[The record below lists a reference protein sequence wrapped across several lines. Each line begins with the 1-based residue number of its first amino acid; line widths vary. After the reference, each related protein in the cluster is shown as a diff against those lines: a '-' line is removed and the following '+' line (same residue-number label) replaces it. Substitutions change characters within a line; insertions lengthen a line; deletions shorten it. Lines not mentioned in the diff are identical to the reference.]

1 MKIKLDSTLDPGAA
15 DVLGEVARQL
25 YDRRGRAVMGVVEL
39 THDRR
44 LEPAPNS
51 AKEREVVM
59 KVSGLE
65 LARDE
70 QEHTL
75 REAMRALYLHRTAR
89 GTLNEADEVELS
101 DRTLELA
108 AGMLHALEAA
118 RLKAVVEHYAA
129 IARQAGATSKP
140 LTTSELRHELA
151 MIADGLTAAVHG
163 LAEATD

>member
-1 MKIKLDSTLDPGAA
+1 MKIKIDSSMAPNAA
-15 DVLGEVARQL
+15 EVLGELARQL
-25 YDRRGRAVMGVVEL
+25 YDRRGRAILGVVEL

-44 LEPAPNS
+44 LEPAPDS
-51 AKEREVVM
+51 AKEREVTM
-59 KVSGLE
+59 KVTALE
-65 LARDE
+65 VARDE
-70 QEHTL
+70 QEHCL

-129 IARQAGATSKP
+129 LARQASATSKP
-140 LTTSELRHELA
+140 LTISELRHELGL
-151 MIADGLTAAVHG
+151 IADGLSLAIHG
-163 LAEATD
+163 LVETTD

>member
-1 MKIKLDSTLDPGAA
+1 MKIKLDSTMDPGAA
-15 DVLGEVARQL
+15 DVLGEIARQL
-25 YDRRGRAVMGVVEL
+25 YDRRGRAVVGVVEL

-44 LEPAPNS
+44 LEPAPSS
-51 AKEREVVM
+51 AKEREVTM
-59 KVSGLE
+59 KVTALE

-101 DRTLELA
+101 DRTLEMA

-118 RLKAVVEHYAA
+118 RLKAVVEHWAA
-129 IARQAGATSKP
+129 IARQAGSTSKP
-140 LTTSELRHELA
+140 LTTSELRHELS
-151 MIADGLTAAVHG
+151 MIADGLNAAVHG
-163 LAEATD
+163 LIDATD

>member
-1 MKIKLDSTLDPGAA
+1 MKIKLDSTMDPGAA

-25 YDRRGRAVMGVVEL
+25 YDRRGRAVVGVVEL

-51 AKEREVVM
+51 AKEREVTM
-59 KVSGLE
+59 KVTGLE

-101 DRTLELA
+101 DRTLEMC

-118 RLKAVVEHYAA
+118 RLKAVIEHYAA

-140 LTTSELRHELA
+140 LTISELRHELGL
-151 MIADGLTAAVHG
+151 IADGLNAAVNG
-163 LAEATD
+163 LIEATD

>member
-1 MKIKLDSTLDPGAA
+1 MKIKLDSSMAPGAA
-15 DVLGEVARQL
+15 EVLGELARQL
-25 YDRRGRAVMGVVEL
+25 YDRRGRSIVGVVEL

-51 AKEREVVM
+51 AKEREVVLQLTA
-59 KVSGLE
+59 LE
-65 LARDE
+65 VARDE
-70 QEHTL
+70 QEHCL

-101 DRTLELA
+101 GRTLELA

-129 IARQAGATSKP
+129 LARQAGATSKP
-140 LTTSELRHELA
+140 LTISELRHELA
-151 MIADGLTAAVHG
+151 MVADGLHAAVFG